1 MLRTAEYLI
10 ETADRCI
17 RLANIGRRV
26 AEELDAKTG
35 SETTE
40 ECSSL
45 AAASRHV
52 ADELEAISQDMLA
65 KAVEIDTQRQKSSA
79 AIL

>member
-26 AEELDAKTG
+26 AAELGAKAD

-40 ECSSL
+40 SSL

-52 ADELEAISQDMLA
+52 ADELEAMSQDMLA
-65 KAVEIDTQRQKSSA
+65 KAVEIDTHRQKSSP